1 MVSSAAVTARI
12 YVATLALLLL
22 LSAGLGGGLS
32 AAGDDR
38 VLLGPAGQQTAVG
51 PLFPLEPIAARLGA
65 KVDKSLDSYTITVG
79 DFRVIAGPGNPVML
93 LGRDIVQLSQAPVV
107 DVGAATLLVPMD
119 LLQKSLGDALAFD
132 FTYGPEAGLIAERR
146 RLRTVPV
153 TVDVVHLQ
161 GVTTVVLQ
169 FTEPVQ
175 LRRVATGE
183 GVDVTPVRD
192 RFEAAGQPFV
202 GDDPWVRDVRV
213 SPERI
218 RLLLASGAK
227 AESYSLENPFRLVFD
242 VVAASGAA
250 PGETPTGEAAAGPV
264 TGPSRPTPAFD
275 TIVLD
280 PGHGGTETGAIG
292 PAGTQE
298 KEITLAI
305 AQTLAAQLRE
315 TLGVKVVL
323 TREQDQLV
331 PLDARPG
338 LANQN
343 KADLFVSIHL
353 NSWFDQDAHGA
364 ETYFLSLEA
373 SDRRAN
379 ASAEVENRA
388 PAGSGDGDPLADLEL
403 ILWDLAQTRHLHS
416 SEKVAKIVQAEL
428 NQALG
433 LTDRGVKQAPFRVL
447 MGAAM
452 PAVLVELGYVSNPD
466 EEAKLRDP
474 AYREQLASALVRAIA
489 AYASDGRAPA
499 APAEAAPPAAP
510 TAESPP

>member
-12 YVATLALLLL
+12 YVAALGLLLL

-32 AAGDDR
+32 ATGDDR
-38 VLLGPAGQQTAVG
+38 VLLGPASQQTAVG
-51 PLFPLEPIAARLGA
+51 PLFPLEPIATRLGA
-65 KVDKSLDSYTITVG
+65 KVDKSLDSYTIAVG

-93 LGRDIVQLSQAPVV
+93 LGRDIVQLTQAPVV
-107 DVGAATLLVPMD
+107 DAGSGTLLVPLD

-132 FTYGPEAGLIAERR
+132 FTFGPEAGLVAERR

-169 FTEPVQ
+169 FPEPVQ
-175 LRRVATGE
+175 LRRVATAE
-183 GVDVTPVRD
+183 GVDVVPVRD
-192 RFEAAGQPFV
+192 RFEAAGQPFM

-218 RLLLASGAK
+218 RLLLSSGAK

-242 VVAASGAA
+242 VVAASGATPGGA
-250 PGETPTGEAAAGPV
+250 PADEAVAGPV

-280 PGHGGTETGAIG
+280 PGHGGSETGAIG

-305 AQTLAAQLRE
+305 AQALAAKLRE

-323 TREQDQLV
+323 TRERDELV
-331 PLDARPG
+331 TLDARPG
-338 LANQN
+338 VANQN

-433 LTDRGVKQAPFRVL
+433 LADRGVKQAPFRVL

-452 PAVLVELGYVSNPD
+452 PAVLVELGYVSNPA

-489 AYASDGRAPA
+489 AYASEGRGPA
-499 APAEAAPPAAP
+499 APAVAAPPAAA
-510 TAESPP
+510 AETPP